1 MDSLSSADCCSLDTT
16 HGNSFRGLTRL
27 STAQATFRAKSQ
39 GLWSAVQDGL
49 QEPWSLVWN
58 EALLRLRVIYRPH
71 FQWGGVSGMWCVYQR
86 TAFQM
91 SALVKAVEANLWG
104 FILEYFLLYQ
114 LLWFFFPFCI
124 WNSYLVRDDKNVCH
138 WVRDLNNYFDF
149 MSFDQVYF
157 SQLVFLWKVYI
168 LLSLTDLLNR
178 HVVPG
183 MVWLIGFSS
192 QNWLISKVVLC
203 HPHPI
208 STVFPVRAAFLH
220 NTHDM
225 LFSRSVMS
233 HSFSTPWP
241 IAHQAPLS
249 MRFPRQEN

>member
-16 HGNSFRGLTRL
+16 QGNSFRGLTRL

-39 GLWSAVQDGL
+39 GLWSAVQDSL

-58 EALLRLRVIYRPH
+58 ETLLGLRVIYRPH
-71 FQWGGVSGMWCVYQR
+71 FEWGGVSGMWCVYQR
-86 TAFQM
+86 TAFQCRGKP
-91 SALVKAVEANLWG
+91 LR
-104 FILEYFLLYQ
+104 LYTGI
-114 LLWFFFPFCI
+114 FSFVSTVVIFFPFCI

-138 WVRDLNNYFDF
+138 LVRDLNNYFDF
-149 MSFDQVYF
+149 MFFDQVYF

-183 MVWLIGFSS
+183 MVWLMGFSS

-208 STVFPVRAAFLH
+208 SIEFF
-220 NTHDM
+220 
-225 LFSRSVMS
+225 
-233 HSFSTPWP
+233 
-241 IAHQAPLS
+241 Q
-249 MRFPRQEN
+249 